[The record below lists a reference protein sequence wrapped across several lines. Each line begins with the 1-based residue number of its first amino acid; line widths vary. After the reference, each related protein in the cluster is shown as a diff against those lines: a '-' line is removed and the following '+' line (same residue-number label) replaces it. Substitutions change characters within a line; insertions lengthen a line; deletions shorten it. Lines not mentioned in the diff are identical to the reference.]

1 MISYKLLVV
10 GFFGDE
16 VRLKKG
22 FSGQLLLN
30 SLFDLFN

>member
-16 VRLKKG
+16 VRLKKDVHRWQVSAG
-22 FSGQLLLN
+22 NF
-30 SLFDLFN
+30 F